1 MNTEK
6 ISKQPQITVLM
17 PVYNVSLYVK
27 EAIESILNQ
36 TFADFE
42 LLIINDGSKDHTR
55 DKVLKI
61 TDERIRFVEN
71 ETNIGLANTLNR
83 GIELAKGKYI
93 ARMDGDD
100 ISVLNRLQKQ
110 FDFLESHPDIDIC
123 GAGYEFFGSK
133 NYKVM
138 YPETNENIKIG
149 LLFGCCMIIPLYRR
163 ASIQRVGLRYD
174 QEYFPAEDYRFWTEC
189 MIKGLK
195 MHNIQEIL
203 FRYRMHPT
211 QVSEV
216 MTNQAQMTVNVRTDY
231 FKSLFPTAT
240 ELLKHQF
247 VGSFVSNPIL
257 KLSDYDEQSKIVNVL
272 NMVNDEQLYIDPQT
286 LKAHL
291 KKHLSIKLSNYVNE
305 YWFVAQYT
313 LPKLI
318 QLLSA
323 GVFIKLPAKFS
334 AKLVLKCILRKNK
347 FSVV

>member
-27 EAIESILNQ
+27 EAVESILNQ

-71 ETNIGLANTLNR
+71 EVNIGLANTLNR

-189 MIKGLK
+189 MFKGLK
-195 MHNIQEIL
+195 MYNIQEIL

-216 MTNQAQMTVNVRTDY
+216 MTNQALMTVKVRTYY
-231 FKSLFPTAT
+231 FESLFPTST
-240 ELLKHQF
+240 ELLKDQF
-247 VGSFVSNPIL
+247 VSGIVSYPIL
-257 KLSDYDEQSKIVNVL
+257 KLSDFDGQCEIVNEL
-272 NMVNDEQLYIDPQT
+272 SIINQEQLHIESVV
-286 LKAHL
+286 LKEHF
-291 KKHLSIKLSNYVNE
+291 KKHLSIKLSNYVND
-305 YWFVAQYT
+305 YWFATQYT

-318 QLLSA
+318 RLLST
-323 GVFIKLPAKFS
+323 GVFLKLPAKFR
-334 AKLVLKCILRKNK
+334 AKLVLKCILGKKMVR
-347 FSVV
+347 

>member
-27 EAIESILNQ
+27 EAVESILNQ

-42 LLIINDGSKDHTR
+42 LLIINDGSKDDTR
-55 DKVLKI
+55 DEVLKI

-83 GIELAKGKYI
+83 GIELARGKYI

-110 FDFLESHPDIDIC
+110 FDFLENNPDIDIC

-216 MTNQAQMTVNVRTDY
+216 MTNQAQMTVKVRTNY
-231 FKSLFPTAT
+231 FKSLFSQIDESISRQFITDFAT
-240 ELLKHQF
+240 VPIEK
-247 VGSFVSNPIL
+247 VSDFECQ
-257 KLSDYDEQSKIVNVL
+257 KKIIQ
-272 NMVNDEQLYIDPQT
+272 QLCDNN
-286 LKAHL
+286 
-291 KKHLSIKLSNYVNE
+291 KKQEVVSSEVLSNYLRTNLSNKLANFINST
-305 YWFVAQYT
+305 WFIDNYSLKGLFKLFSEGLFFY
-313 LPKLI
+313 LPL
-318 QLLSA
+318 
-323 GVFIKLPAKFS
+323 KF
-334 AKLVLKCILRKNK
+334 KYRLVVKCFLRKSTNNN
-347 FSVV
+347 